1 LFTFFPHIRDK
12 VKGVLAMR
20 VRTKLV
26 VPAMIALSLSLG
38 ACRAT
43 PQDKATLDPLDDG
56 LTNSDPAIKGAL
68 EDQIMVD
75 PKLAGQAN
83 QNAATPGNQPVDGRI
98 PAVAGGKAGADA
110 EAAAQKQ
117 AGKLM
122 RAPEALAM
130 EEDCTSCGANRPVT
144 LGAMAREQSGGKC
157 NAKLTYGN
165 EWANRMP
172 AAFRVYPRAFVKEA
186 AGVENNR
193 CNVRVVNFETG
204 ASKQAVLD
212 YYYTMARNA
221 GFTAE
226 HRSDGNEHM
235 LGGTRGDDAFVVM
248 LRQDGNG
255 PVDVDIVA
263 SGGK

>member
-1 LFTFFPHIRDK
+1 
-12 VKGVLAMR
+12 MS
-20 VRTKLV
+20 VRTIMV
-26 VPAMIALSLSLG
+26 IPAMIALSLTLG
-38 ACRAT
+38 ACRPAT
-43 PQDKATLDPLDDG
+43 QDKAALDPLDDG

-83 QNAATPGNQPVDGRI
+83 QNAVTPGNQPVDGRI

-110 EAAAQKQ
+110 ELAAAKV

-122 RAPEALAM
+122 RAPDALPM
-130 EEDCTSCGANRPVT
+130 DEDCTSCDAKRPVT
-144 LGAMAREQSGGKC
+144 LGAMARNQTGGSC
-157 NAKLTYGN
+157 DAKLTYGN
-165 EWANRMP
+165 EWADRLP

-186 AGVENNR
+186 AGVAGGK
-193 CNVRVVNFETG
+193 CNVRVVNFETS
-204 ASKQAVLD
+204 ASPQAVLD
-212 YYYTMARNA
+212 YYYTMARKA

-226 HRSDGNEHM
+226 HRAAGGEHM

-248 LRQDGNG
+248 LRQDGTG

-263 SGGK
+263 SGGR

>member
-1 LFTFFPHIRDK
+1 
-12 VKGVLAMR
+12 MS

-26 VPAMIALSLSLG
+26 VPAMIALSLTLG

-43 PQDKATLDPLDDG
+43 PQDKAALDPLDDG

-83 QNAATPGNQPVDGRI
+83 QNAVTPGNQPVDGRI

-110 EAAAQKQ
+110 EQAAQKV
-117 AGKLM
+117 AGQLM
-122 RAPEALAM
+122 RAPDPLPM
-130 EEDCTSCGANRPVT
+130 EEDCTDCAANRPVT
-144 LGAMAREQSGGKC
+144 LGAMARNQTGGSC
-157 NAKLTYGN
+157 DAKLTYGN
-165 EWANRMP
+165 EWAD
-172 AAFRVYPRAFVKEA
+172 RV
-186 AGVENNR
+186 AGGK
-193 CNVRVVNFETG
+193 CNVRVVNFETS
-204 ASKQAVLD
+204 ASPQAVLD
-212 YYYTMARNA
+212 YYYTMARKA

-226 HRSDGNEHM
+226 HRANGGEHM
-235 LGGTRGDDAFVVM
+235 LGGTRGNDAFVVM